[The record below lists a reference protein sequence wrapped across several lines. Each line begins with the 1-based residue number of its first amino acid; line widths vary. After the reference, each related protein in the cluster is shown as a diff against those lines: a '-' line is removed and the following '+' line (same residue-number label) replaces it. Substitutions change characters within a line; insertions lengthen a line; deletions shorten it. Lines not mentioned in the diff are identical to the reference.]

1 MSRYDAS
8 GKGLDEE
15 PTFDEDLFY
24 ELLKVNRREARD
36 SFDYAGKPTLNSVS
50 EVLDSLELM
59 SRSQWDSVFFM
70 LELIFETNHSDQKA
84 MHYDALGRIIGKH
97 LMEQVEREIEINSY
111 NATIDDYKHLTGE
124 SI

>member
-124 SI
+124 GI